1 MKLEIKTKNIFNCV
15 FVLCLVISGHSA
27 CTYKNEE
34 QVTPGTTCS
43 GVSPDSVS
51 FSKDIIPILVANC
64 DNSGCHTGSTQ
75 AANILNLSPSVA
87 YSQLSKKGSG
97 YINVSNPSFS
107 VLYSTLVSGSPAM
120 PPSGPLTSCE
130 LQLIQQ
136 WMSQGGKNN

>member
-1 MKLEIKTKNIFNCV
+1 MKLEINHVVTLKFV
-15 FVLCLVISGHSA
+15 FVLCLVISGYSS

-34 QVTPGTTCS
+34 EVNPSGTCS
-43 GVSPDSVS
+43 GVSLDSVS
-51 FSKDIIPILVANC
+51 FSNDIIPIFVANC
-64 DNSGCHTGSTQ
+64 DNSGCHTGNTQ
-75 AANILNLSPSVA
+75 ASNILNLSPSVA

-120 PPSGPLTSCE
+120 PPSGPLSNCE
-130 LQLIQQ
+130 LELIQK